1 MSLRRDQPEPFIRGA
16 IYPATGDVPYP
27 RANPTDMARLPG
39 DVWSAAGVP
48 AGVRLE
54 LVGDAQAIDVAYRTT
69 TGNLGYR
76 GDGAG
81 ITFSVWRGARKI
93 CEHEADLGDGLIR
106 LSLGSGRPETPA
118 TIYLPEGM
126 QPLVLS
132 LTAVSG
138 EIAPAPARPV
148 WLAYG
153 DWTTQGWI
161 ASGPARGWA
170 AIAARKAKL
179 NLVNL
184 GYAGA
189 GRGEIVSAEHIA
201 ALPAEII
208 TIAYGES
215 CWTRVPHSAGMV
227 GEGLRAFLQV
237 IRQAHPTTPI
247 VVASPILRPDAED
260 VPNKLG
266 ATLADIR
273 QAIESV
279 TTERI
284 EAGDVALSLVP
295 GAGIINAG
303 HLADGIHPGDEGHK
317 RIAAAMTRALT
328 GAMDA
333 SAARAAEAEAEAEE
347 AAAAKAA
354 AEAVAAA
361 EAAEAAAEAATAAAE
376 AEAVK
381 QAPEATADI
390 PKRVPAAGRGAPK
403 QAVNGLAPDSKGARP
418 VRRMTRK
425 SPPKSP
431 AKSAAT
437 NGAASPGAA
446 RNGSRSATA
455 VATAAKKATET
466 SAVIG
471 PEPDASEL
479 DGTDESRGSGRPA
492 LAYAAYGH

>member
-1 MSLRRDQPEPFIRGA
+1 VSARRDQPEPFVRGA
-16 IYPATGDVPYP
+16 IYPAAGDVAYP
-27 RANPTDMARLPG
+27 RANPTDTARLPA
-39 DVWSAAGVP
+39 DIWSAASVP

-81 ITFSVWRGARKI
+81 ITFSVWRGGRKI
-93 CEHEADLGDGLIR
+93 CEQEATLGDGLIR
-106 LSLGSGRPETPA
+106 LTLGSGKPETPA
-118 TIYLPEGM
+118 IIYLPEGM

-138 EIAPAPARPV
+138 GIAPAPPRPV

-201 ALPAEII
+201 GLPADII

-215 CWTRVPHSAGMV
+215 CWTRVPHTAGMV
-227 GEGLRAFLQV
+227 REGLHAFLDV
-237 IRQAHPTTPI
+237 IRQAHPATPV
-247 VVASPILRPDAED
+247 VVASPVLRPDAED
-260 VPNKLG
+260 MPNKLG

-273 QAIESV
+273 QAIEAV
-279 TTERI
+279 TRERI
-284 EAGDVALSLVP
+284 VAGDNSLSLVA
-295 GAGIINAG
+295 GVGIIDAS

-328 GAMDA
+328 TAMNTSSKAPGA
-333 SAARAAEAEAEAEE
+333 
-347 AAAAKAA
+347 
-354 AEAVAAA
+354 
-361 EAAEAAAEAATAAAE
+361 
-376 AEAVK
+376 
-381 QAPEATADI
+381 
-390 PKRVPAAGRGAPK
+390 GLPK
-403 QAVNGLAPDSKGARP
+403 QALNGMHSAPASLRHSDHSVPKGDRDDDRSDGPSVSHGSEGSVESVESVGSVESEGSVPTAP
-418 VRRMTRK
+418 VVT
-425 SPPKSP
+425 
-431 AKSAAT
+431 
-437 NGAASPGAA
+437 
-446 RNGSRSATA
+446 
-455 VATAAKKATET
+455 
-466 SAVIG
+466 G
-471 PEPDASEL
+471 PETGASVAQGSE
-479 DGTDESRGSGRPA
+479 GQRREQPSGR
-492 LAYAAYGH
+492 AYKSRASRKPRASTSSIR

>member
-1 MSLRRDQPEPFIRGA
+1 
-16 IYPATGDVPYP
+16 
-27 RANPTDMARLPG
+27 
-39 DVWSAAGVP
+39 
-48 AGVRLE
+48 
-54 LVGDAQAIDVAYRTT
+54 
-69 TGNLGYR
+69 
-76 GDGAG
+76 
-81 ITFSVWRGARKI
+81 
-93 CEHEADLGDGLIR
+93 
-106 LSLGSGRPETPA
+106 
-118 TIYLPEGM
+118 M

-227 GEGLRAFLQV
+227 SEGLRAFLHV

-266 ATLADIR
+266 ATLVDIR

-328 GAMDA
+328 AAMDRPA
-333 SAARAAEAEAEAEE
+333 SSDSGLRPRLGGCGGRGCRGRGRVE
-347 AAAAKAA
+347 
-354 AEAVAAA
+354 AA
-361 EAAEAAAEAATAAAE
+361 EAAEAAAASGGRRPRTSRPSRHPETASGRRRAARNKGQRVDPRLE
-376 AEAVK
+376 GRRSRPPDD
-381 QAPEATADI
+381 PEE
-390 PKRVPAAGRGAPK
+390 P
-403 QAVNGLAPDSKGARP
+403 S
-418 VRRMTRK
+418 
-425 SPPKSP
+425 KSP
-431 AKSAAT
+431 AKS
-437 NGAASPGAA
+437 GAANGVGD
-446 RNGSRSATA
+446 RRGGNGSRSATA
-455 VATAAKKATET
+455 VATAAKKAT
-466 SAVIG
+466 
-471 PEPDASEL
+471 
-479 DGTDESRGSGRPA
+479 GRP
-492 LAYAAYGH
+492 